1 MATKRAVRKTTAK
14 KAIAKKVTPKR
25 TYKKRA
31 TAKKVII
38 AKKELL
44 PVEMVD
50 FSDSLQQV
58 SKTAKVVNK
67 EVRSAITEIASDLVD
82 NGKIIGKASAKEASK
97 IATKLNKVVT
107 VKNIKKTTEN
117 IKQASV
123 DFNQYTLT
131 TAEDIVD
138 GAIATGEKWQNVT
151 HKAIKGGL
159 KLAAKQQTMVFDTL
173 DAVKGQLSNNVG
185 RMKKFFSKN

>member
-14 KAIAKKVTPKR
+14 KTTARK
-25 TYKKRA
+25 A
-31 TAKKVII
+31 TAKRSYTRKTTAIKAVS
-38 AKKELL
+38 AKKEVLS
-44 PVEMVD
+44 VQKVD
-50 FSDSLQQV
+50 FTDSLQQV

-67 EVRSAITEIASDLVD
+67 EVRSVITEIASDLMD

-97 IATKLNKVVT
+97 IATKLNKAVS
-107 VKNIKKTTEN
+107 VKNIKRTTEN

-123 DFNQYTLT
+123 DLNQYTLT
-131 TAEDIVD
+131 TAEELVD
-138 GAIATGEKWQNVT
+138 GALITGEKWQNVT
-151 HKAIKGGL
+151 NKAIKGSL

-173 DAVKGQLSNNVG
+173 DAVKGQFSNNVG